1 MFSSNCVQI
10 LKNVDS
16 SELKDIASFVKKKL
30 STTNKEYALFKYLK
44 ECHPEYNE
52 ETLDFETIH
61 KKIYGKQQVKNPDKN
76 LSNIGLKVNAVL
88 EEYLLDSALKR
99 NPQEKE
105 FLLSSEYSRLGL
117 RDQLDKTIDAYFP
130 EDQKESPKSKS
141 KDEVDLQENAETNSK
156 TTKKEKLLHIWHFW
170 HLHRLLHL
178 RYYSRGTV
186 QNSAGET
193 SLVRSLEQ
201 LNLANI
207 AAKLRIVH
215 EMEVMKKIHG
225 RVPSAFFSDV
235 EKELIRSNATPANPF
250 ILLYH
255 HAYELALFP
264 SDKRYYILKWLL
276 KVFGDKLIKDD
287 RGNLT
292 RSLINYASEAIR
304 NGHHKFYDESFELHK
319 EGIDNESLL
328 QDGKI
333 TPEVFLNIINIVCE
347 QKDIDEAK
355 RLLIKYEPLLPNN
368 LRDEAIIVLS
378 GRVFFYNKEYANG
391 YGQFTKITTYTNRL
405 MELTARCTLLQ
416 CYYEAGE
423 YAALVNACHSF
434 QKAIDRS
441 EKRFSDNYRKSF
453 GNFSKMVATL
463 SKIKI
468 DPDGTF
474 DREKIKDK
482 MNGYNVLVCKKWLI
496 EKIENFKV

>member
-30 STTNKEYALFKYLK
+30 STSNKEYALFKYLK
-44 ECHPEYNE
+44 DCHPDYNE

-61 KKIYGKQQVKNPDKN
+61 KKLYGKQQVKYQDKN

-88 EEYLLDSALKR
+88 EEYLLNCALKR

-141 KDEVDLQENAETNSK
+141 KDENDLEENAETNSK
-156 TTKKEKLLHIWHFW
+156 SAKKEKLLHIWHFW

-178 RYYSRGTV
+178 RYYSRETV
-186 QNSAGET
+186 QNSASET
-193 SLVRSLEQ
+193 SLIRSLEQ
-201 LNLANI
+201 LNLAYT

-225 RVPSAFFSDV
+225 RVSSALFSDA
-235 EKELIRSNATPANPF
+235 EKELIRTNATPTNPF
-250 ILLYH
+250 LLLYH

-264 SDKRYYILKWLL
+264 SDKRYYELKELL
-276 KVFGDKLIKDD
+276 RKYGDKLIKDD

-292 RSLINYASEAIR
+292 RALINYASEAIR
-304 NGHHKFYDESFELHK
+304 NGHHQFYDESFELHK

-333 TPEVFLNIINIVCE
+333 APELFLNIINIACE
-347 QKDIDEAK
+347 QNQIDEAK
-355 RLLIKYEPLLPNN
+355 QLLIKYESLLSKN
-368 LRDEAIIVLS
+368 LRDEAINVLS
-378 GRVFFYNKEYANG
+378 SRVFFYNKEYANG

-474 DREKIKDK
+474 DREKMKDK

>member
-16 SELKDIASFVKKKL
+16 SELNDIASFVKKKL

-44 ECHPEYNE
+44 DCHPEYNE

-76 LSNIGLKVNAVL
+76 ISNIGQKVNAVL

-105 FLLSSEYSRLGL
+105 FLLSLEYSRLGL

-130 EDQKESPKSKS
+130 DDQKESLKSKS
-141 KDEVDLQENAETNSK
+141 KDEDDLQENAETNSK
-156 TTKKEKLLHIWHFW
+156 PTKKEKLLHIWHFW

-186 QNSAGET
+186 QNSASET

-201 LNLANI
+201 LHLAYV

-215 EMEVMKKIHG
+215 EMEVMKRIHG
-225 RVPSAFFSDV
+225 KVPMSSFSDG
-235 EKELIRSNATPANPF
+235 EMELIRTNATPANPF
-250 ILLYH
+250 LLLYH

-264 SDKRYYILKWLL
+264 TDIRYYELKRLL
-276 KVFGDKLIKDD
+276 KEFGDKLIKDD

-304 NGHHKFYDESFELHK
+304 NGHHKFYDESFVLHK
-319 EGIDNESLL
+319 EGIDNASLL

-333 TPEVFLNIINIVCE
+333 TPELFLNIINSACE
-347 QKDIDEAK
+347 QNQIDKAK
-355 RLLIKYEPLLPNN
+355 QLLIKYEPLLPKN
-368 LRDEAIIVLS
+368 LRDETIIVLS
-378 GRVFFYNKEYANG
+378 GRIFFYNKEYVNG
-391 YGQFTKITTYTNRL
+391 YGQFPKITTYTNRL

-423 YAALVNACHSF
+423 DAALVNACHSF
-434 QKAIDRS
+434 QKALDRS

-453 GNFSKMVATL
+453 GNFSKMVVTL
-463 SKIKI
+463 SNLKT
-468 DPDGTF
+468 DPDRTF
-474 DREKIKDK
+474 DQEKMMEK
-482 MNGYNVLVCKKWLI
+482 MEAYGVLVCKKWLI
-496 EKIENFKV
+496 EKIENFKD

>member
-105 FLLSSEYSRLGL
+105 FLLSLEYSRLGL

-130 EDQKESPKSKS
+130 EDQKESQKSKS
-141 KDEVDLQENAETNSK
+141 KDEVDLQENAESNSK
-156 TTKKEKLLHIWHFW
+156 PTKKEKLLHIWHFW

-178 RYYSRGTV
+178 RYYSRETV
-186 QNSAGET
+186 QNSTNET

-201 LNLANI
+201 LYLAYI

-215 EMEVMKKIHG
+215 EMEVMKKING
-225 RVPSAFFSDV
+225 KVPMATFSND
-235 EKELIRSNATPANPF
+235 EMELIRSNATPANPF
-250 ILLYH
+250 LLLYH

-264 SDKRYYILKWLL
+264 SDNRYYELKRLL
-276 KVFGDKLIKDD
+276 KEFGDKLIKDD

-304 NGHHKFYDESFELHK
+304 NGYHKFYDESIELHK

-328 QDGKI
+328 QDGKMP
-333 TPEVFLNIINIVCE
+333 PELFLNIITIACE
-347 QKDIDEAK
+347 QNQIDEAK
-355 RLLIKYEPLLPNN
+355 QLLIKYEPLLPHN
-368 LRDEAIIVLS
+368 LRDEAINVLS
-378 GRVFFYNKEYANG
+378 GRIFFYTREYANG
-391 YGQFTKITTYTNRL
+391 YGQYPKITTYTNRL
-405 MELTARCTLLQ
+405 MELTARCTVVQ

-423 YAALVNACHSF
+423 HVALIPFCKNF
-434 QKAIDRS
+434 TKALDRNENRFS
-441 EKRFSDNYRKSF
+441 EKYRESF
-453 GNFSKMVATL
+453 RNFTNMVMTL
-463 SKIKI
+463 SKIKT
-468 DPDGTF
+468 DPDKTF
-474 DREKIKDK
+474 NLEKMKDK

-496 EKIENFKV
+496 EKIEDFKV

>member
-16 SELKDIASFVKKKL
+16 SELNDIASFVKKKL

-44 ECHPEYNE
+44 NCHPDYNE

-76 LSNIGLKVNAVL
+76 ISNIGLKVNAVL
-88 EEYLLDSALKR
+88 EEYLLESALKR

-105 FLLSSEYSRLGL
+105 FLLSLEYSRLGL

-130 EDQKESPKSKS
+130 DDQKESLKSKS
-141 KDEVDLQENAETNSK
+141 KDEDDLQENAETNSK
-156 TTKKEKLLHIWHFW
+156 PTKKEKLLHIWHFW

-178 RYYSRGTV
+178 RYYSRGTI
-186 QNSAGET
+186 QNSASET

-201 LNLANI
+201 LHLAYV

-215 EMEVMKKIHG
+215 EMEVMKRIHG
-225 RVPSAFFSDV
+225 KVPMSSFSDG
-235 EKELIRSNATPANPF
+235 EMELIRNNATPANPF
-250 ILLYH
+250 LLLYH

-264 SDKRYYILKWLL
+264 SDERYFELKRLL
-276 KVFGDKLIKDD
+276 KEFGDKLIKDD

-304 NGHHKFYDESFELHK
+304 NGHHKFYDESFELHN

-333 TPEVFLNIINIVCE
+333 TPELFLNIINSACE
-347 QKDIDEAK
+347 QNQIDKAK
-355 RLLIKYEPLLPNN
+355 QLLIKYEPLLPKN
-368 LRDEAIIVLS
+368 LRDEAINVLT
-378 GRVFFYNKEYANG
+378 GRIFFYNKEYANG
-391 YGQFTKITTYTNRL
+391 YGQFPKITTYTNRL
-405 MELTARCTLLQ
+405 MELTARCTVVQ
-416 CYYEAGE
+416 CYYEADE
-423 YAALVNACHSF
+423 HVALIPFCKNF
-434 QKAIDRS
+434 TKALDRN
-441 EKRFSDNYRKSF
+441 ENRFSDDYRESF
-453 GNFSKMVATL
+453 RNFSNMVSTL
-463 SKIKI
+463 SKIKT
-468 DPDGTF
+468 DPNRTF
-474 DREKIKDK
+474 DQHKMEDK
-482 MNGYNVLVCKKWLI
+482 LNGYSVLVCKKWLI
-496 EKIENFKV
+496 EKIENFKA